1 MLLPSDVARLVLG
14 YLQQEKLVAT
24 CRAFILESP
33 DLKEYAEHSTDMGYI
48 PACILSLFGK
58 NLTTILNEYVTM
70 KAKET
75 TTEVPAMMTSLWKK
89 LDYTLSQIRSL
100 QNSAAFSNNQRART
114 RNGIMD
120 KRRQRIVSSQ
130 QAASSYPGLLSV
142 SHLSGQLTTSPLPIR
157 EVIVQH
163 TPTVSHSINETQC
176 VNQLETHDD
185 LHLMHSEPP
194 ERRQHA
200 GLLSPGRRK
209 CDLPRRRNAAS
220 LSLPNVTVRN
230 LLPSIA
236 SVTEEVPNPPPEHG
250 HENFPQKVIENAR
263 EKILSDKS
271 LQEKLAE
278 NINKFLASD
287 GNSNVPQLPRQM
299 GGAASIQ
306 EQTLDEFLGLQGE
319 IHMSEEAIQDILEQ
333 TESDPAF
340 QALFDLFDCG
350 KNTTQ
355 GELEITEKAI
365 MLDDNVE
372 TFTSSPDT
380 VEQGES
386 HEDFTEQHLKNVFCK
401 KKSKTDGK
409 SKKTKTLDQSK
420 ADLKSKKQEE
430 KVQDTTLHDII
441 NEKEGPFEAEK
452 TLTIT
457 QFQTELYQKQNSD
470 NQCMEAGHC
479 SQGDGETPKVIA
491 ENEVEMEVEDEALG
505 ANESSALKSKEK
517 LVPDY
522 ENRQRLLMESS
533 ERLTDGLSETIEEIN
548 DQALLKEITSPA
560 MTILRDQ
567 DDSYVN
573 PEEKVH
579 REVADNA
586 YIENQILDANLTV
599 EDNIEVSFQSTSAE
613 QSTPECHLESEGQ
626 DKFSKAGSE
635 SLLMAG
641 ESNRETPT
649 KEIQPEDS
657 GNAEEFP
664 ADAHS
669 FFPDAPQVKNLNE
682 SPRMMDSGNSRSVSS
697 SFTESCVGTEVP
709 ATSSQPLSNDKEKD
723 PVSSAESDV
732 TVNGTGVVVSY
743 SSLKS
748 ESSGANLNTLQETEG
763 SKTLNTGQLCGV
775 DPSSVVS
782 LKIIISDSPTY
793 SGNPELNSGLTSISG
808 ESVPTI
814 ILSSPGKTPEKN
826 ALPNNTSSEAV
837 GSVTTSQNVKEA
849 SVDQKHIALQPKAS
863 AASSINIYPDECT
876 VFSAAE
882 TAILPKESGFIH
894 LIPTPVA
901 NFDQSDGIFITVT
914 DPSTMGNPATT
925 QSNVMVF
932 PNSSAAIAQGQTP
945 QQLMVTPTKS
955 NTGFTINPSVSPN
968 YSQGSTFI
976 IASPVQPML
985 PEMVGMIPVSV
996 MGSTSAAVFSVTSSQ
1011 ILSMPTASVHN
1022 TATTIH
1028 KLPIPLKPKSML
1040 KTKIL
1045 SKPET
1050 SSMTSSAGS
1059 VTISSTLP
1067 WSQKQRSGI
1076 SESSSVQQKGSGQNV
1091 SGEKKTAGR
1100 NSRPLL
1106 SHRRVLC
1113 FDRPTPTVSDKIIS
1127 PRGTSSQQAL
1137 SEPKSWSTASKGD
1150 DSATESTKSCL
1161 VTTKNSDRGEK
1172 SNLSESCVS
1181 RPKVVQDEQT
1191 RGKETE
1197 NRISIVSSSPES
1209 SEAMANKENELVSDS
1224 EKQKKQETTKL
1235 PVNELQNKG
1244 VQNESSAPESK
1255 MEGTHSS
1262 FVGVQELTPK
1272 RNPCRTVTR
1281 GPSLTTPL
1289 AKQATEMLHDIQWQS
1304 PASKQTDTCDVPVP
1318 RTPGSGVRDKQTDD
1332 TLDGP
1337 RTSVCKRSSEEVG
1350 GGGGGAAPRP
1360 VAPPAT
1366 PDLPACSPASETGSE
1381 NSVNMAAHTL
1391 MILSR
1396 ATIARNN
1403 GMTPLKESTQQL
1415 RSSRSASKKRKL
1427 EDSVETERSTRSS
1440 KKDLQTSPSS
1450 SKKSKKHKRRKLDSF
1465 PAGMDVD
1472 KFLSSLHYDE

>member
-236 SVTEEVPNPPPEHG
+236 SVTEE
-250 HENFPQKVIENAR
+250 QKVIENAR

-340 QALFDLFDCG
+340 QALFDLFDCESRKKR

-380 VEQGES
+380 VEQDRQDQEVNGLACCCGFPPNNHIIIVKSES

-626 DKFSKAGSE
+626 D
-635 SLLMAG
+635 
-641 ESNRETPT
+641 
-649 KEIQPEDS
+649 
-657 GNAEEFP
+657 
-664 ADAHS
+664 
-669 FFPDAPQVKNLNE
+669 APQVKNLNE

-723 PVSSAESDV
+723 P
-732 TVNGTGVVVSY
+732 
-743 SSLKS
+743 KS

-1045 SKPET
+1045 SKPVIGLVLNTVYHSAGTSVKRFAPKPCLET

-1067 WSQKQRSGI
+1067 WSQKQSLD
-1076 SESSSVQQKGSGQNV
+1076 SAKVY
-1091 SGEKKTAGR
+1091 
-1100 NSRPLL
+1100 
-1106 SHRRVLC
+1106 HRRVLC